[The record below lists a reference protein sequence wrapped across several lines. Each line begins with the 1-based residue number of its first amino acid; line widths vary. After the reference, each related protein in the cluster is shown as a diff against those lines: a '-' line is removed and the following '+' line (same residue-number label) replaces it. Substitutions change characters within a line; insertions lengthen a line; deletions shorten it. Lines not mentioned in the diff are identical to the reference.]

1 MPRLWN
7 TMICHAFFGPMLP
20 LAPVIAMDKTISDK
34 YEVINFKR

>member
-20 LAPVIAMDKTISDK
+20 LAPVIAMDK